1 MRNILLFNS
10 IGSLFETDYNGKI
23 DVSDKKFIK
32 YFFKKNGVLKTGNL
46 LEILKYVHSDNDD
59 LLERLSDIQD
69 KFDIHIIYNDIED
82 KNNVWDINLFLSKL
96 FSVDVYADNPVII
109 FAKSEIENCDKT
121 SYEEFIEFKNLFDE
135 IYDEVT
141 YEYTDV
147 ENYLSKIAVMLPD
160 DNCVLIDEFE
170 KVKDFQDTYIGTK
183 KLSNFMSIENMDN
196 GISILKRPGIM
207 MITNQMENNG
217 MYFFSQYYSKIL
229 GDSEYK
235 EIVS

>member
-1 MRNILLFNS
+1 M
-10 IGSLFETDYNGKI
+10 
-23 DVSDKKFIK
+23 
-32 YFFKKNGVLKTGNL
+32 
-46 LEILKYVHSDNDD
+46 
-59 LLERLSDIQD
+59 
-69 KFDIHIIYNDIED
+69 
-82 KNNVWDINLFLSKL
+82 
-96 FSVDVYADNPVII
+96 II
-109 FAKSEIENCDKT
+109 FAKSEIENCDET

-147 ENYLSKIAVMLPD
+147 ENYLSKIAVKLPD